1 MRITGGNLKGRNISA
16 PADLPVRPTTD
27 FAKVA
32 LFNIL
37 NNQIEWEETSAFDL
51 FSGTGSISFEMASRD
66 CGSVISVEQNFKAN
80 AFIKKTIEKLSLENT
95 IKAINMDVFS
105 FLKQSNFSCNLVFAD
120 PPFDSDFYQKLPS
133 EIISCSMVQENA
145 IVIIEHHIEINFT
158 SFPQFIEKRTY
169 GKVNFSFFK
178 K

>member
-1 MRITGGNLKGRNISA
+1 MGIRY
-16 PADLPVRPTTD
+16 
-27 FAKVA
+27 
-32 LFNIL
+32 L
-37 NNQIEWEETSAFDL
+37 NNYLRTNCHNS
-51 FSGTGSISFEMASRD
+51 
-66 CGSVISVEQNFKAN
+66 
-80 AFIKKTIEKLSLENT
+80 

-133 EIISCSMVQENA
+133 EIFNCSMVQENA
-145 IVIIEHHIEINFT
+145 IVIIEHPADINFT
-158 SFPQFIEKRTY
+158 GFPQFIEKRTY